1 MDNIKSRKKTE
12 LHPLYQKQ
20 IGKKTEER
28 VRLNALPPSRLMVN
42 ESLLLY
48 HETGQTVYQ
57 ELNHM

>member
-20 IGKKTEER
+20 IRKKTEGR